1 MPENNQVRFYARLSF
16 FISPS
21 LAENRNAV
29 FKRQLLTH
37 QYAILNTNRADLAL
51 LVAHVKHQLKRGF

>member
-1 MPENNQVRFYARLSF
+1 MALEAVIWLCLSAAIEIRLKGGFFMPENNQVRYSARPSF

-29 FKRQLLTH
+29 F
-37 QYAILNTNRADLAL
+37 
-51 LVAHVKHQLKRGF
+51 